1 MLHIVV
7 FVLLFLVL
15 LQWYKDIEPMAE
27 KVIPVS
33 FPRTD
38 VVKLPSQVKPD
49 GPTLDIQG
57 PVLLGIAGGGADLT
71 YVEANQSQ
79 ILFNSSGYDQ
89 SSDAALYA
97 ENGLSI
103 KAGSVKL
110 PQVETG
116 NLDATTASID
126 MLRVYRSEQD
136 PYPNGWTPG
145 IHTRDLYANGT
156 IGAGQDGNLTVTM
169 KPNGEIRATEMYST
183 IQGNILMINNE
194 SENFLDKVNAVKGRI
209 NDLNNQVRTRN
220 ANRAARERARREAEA
235 AARNRRRGCVIL

>member
-1 MLHIVV
+1 MLHLVV

-15 LQWYKDIEPMAE
+15 LQWYKEVEPMVE

-38 VVKLPSQVKPD
+38 VVNLPSQLKHD
-49 GPTLDIQG
+49 GPSLDVQG

-71 YVEANQSQ
+71 YVEANQAQ

-103 KAGSVKL
+103 KAGAVKL
-110 PQVETG
+110 PQVVSG
-116 NLDATTASID
+116 DLDATTASIG
-126 MLRVYRSEQD
+126 MLRVYRDVND

-183 IQGNILMINNE
+183 IQGNTLMINNE
-194 SENFLDKVNAVKGRI
+194 SENFLNKVDAVKRQI
-209 NDLNNQVRTRN
+209 NHLNNQVNERN
-220 ANRAARERARREAEA
+220 ANRAAREKARKEAEA
-235 AARNRRRGCVIL
+235 AKNRRRGCVIL

>member
-38 VVKLPSQVKPD
+38 VVKLPSQVKHD

-103 KAGSVKL
+103 KAGSVNL
-110 PQVETG
+110 PQVESG
-116 NLDATTASID
+116 NLDATTASIG

-156 IGAGQDGNLTVTM
+156 IGAGQNGNLTVTM

-183 IQGNILMINNE
+183 IQGNTLMINNE
-194 SENFLDKVNAVKGRI
+194 SENFLDKVDAVKRQI

-220 ANRAARERARREAEA
+220 ANRAEKARREA

>member
-1 MLHIVV
+1 MLHLVV

-15 LQWYKDIEPMAE
+15 LQWYKEVEPMVE

-38 VVKLPSQVKPD
+38 VVNLPSQLKHD
-49 GPTLDIQG
+49 GPSLDVQG

-71 YVEANQSQ
+71 YVEANQAQ

-103 KAGSVKL
+103 KAGAVKL
-110 PQVETG
+110 PQVVSG
-116 NLDATTASID
+116 DLDATTASIG
-126 MLRVYRSEQD
+126 MLRVYRDVND

-145 IHTRDLYANGT
+145 IHTRDVYANGT
-156 IGAGQDGNLTVTM
+156 IGAGQDGNLPVTM
-169 KPNGEIRATEMYST
+169 KSNGEIRATEMYCT
-183 IQGNILMINNE
+183 IQGNTLMINNE
-194 SENFLDKVNAVKGRI
+194 SENFLDQVNAVKRRI

-220 ANRAARERARREAEA
+220 ANRAAREKARRDAE